1 MRDAREQLG
10 RHRVAFVGDEQVGM
24 VDRVEPHLMREAIT
38 HSLAQTG
45 TLSDAI
51 LGSAWSTE
59 ESLTDRFQSAQS
71 HVIKRSSGGHQE
83 VIKRSSGGHPEVI
96 RRSSGGHQEVIRRS
110 SGGALPIPS
119 PPVLERSA

>member
-1 MRDAREQLG
+1 
-10 RHRVAFVGDEQVGM
+10 
-24 VDRVEPHLMREAIT
+24 MREAIT